1 MPRDSEETQLLA
13 AGAAEGGGGDGVVLL
28 VQAGAARGGAE
39 ESADLVRV
47 RGVGAIRVGG
57 ERGEIVGVGREEER
71 FETGGRM
78 GVRAAAVDGGE
89 GMGRCGGHGFTLL
102 KNVAAPA

>member
-1 MPRDSEETQLLA
+1 MNTMYLKIREQGTQKYWKKC
-13 AGAAEGGGGDGVVLL
+13 VLS
-28 VQAGAARGGAE
+28 R
-39 ESADLVRV
+39 VRA

-71 FETGGRM
+71 FETVGRM

-89 GMGRCGGHGFTLL
+89 GMGRCGGHGCTLL